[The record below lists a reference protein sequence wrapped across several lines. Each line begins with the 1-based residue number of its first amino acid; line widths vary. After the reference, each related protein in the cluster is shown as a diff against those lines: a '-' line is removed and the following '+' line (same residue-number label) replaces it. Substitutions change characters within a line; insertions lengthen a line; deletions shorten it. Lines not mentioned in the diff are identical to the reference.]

1 MRPVR
6 RGNRGSE
13 VLDIQTRL
21 QALGYRPGQEG
32 IDGVFGPQTERAV
45 RAFQQQRLILV
56 DGIVGENTWMELV
69 EAGYRLGDR
78 LLYLRQPFMRGDDV
92 LTIQQILNE
101 LGFDCGP
108 EDGIF
113 RQRTEDGLM
122 EFQRNTGLNTDGM
135 VGEATIAQ
143 LKRLKKSAP
152 EGKKTVPDRLNGYVG
167 HHTWDGVGIV
177 IDPDW
182 GDAGAARGI
191 NGLLEKDVNLAV
203 AFALQDL
210 VEDAGASCRL
220 LRLDDHPTGLYEK
233 LEMAQGLCPHLFVS
247 IGHGR
252 DPNPAVHGAAAFY
265 FARESYFSESGRR
278 LAGYMVDSLVRG
290 LGSQDLHVHGRS
302 YACLRELNCVSVRA
316 EPGYITN
323 PEEGLALATPER
335 AAEEASCLFA
345 GIQAFLQRL

>member
-1 MRPVR
+1 M
-6 RGNRGSE
+6 
-13 VLDIQTRL
+13 LDIQTRL
-21 QALGYRPGQEG
+21 QALGYRPGKEG

-45 RAFQQQRLILV
+45 RGFQQQRLLLV

-78 LLYLRQPFMRGDDV
+78 LLYLRQPPLRGDDV

-101 LGFDCGP
+101 LGFACGP

-113 RQRTEDGLM
+113 RQQTEDGLM

-167 HHTWDGVGIV
+167 HHTWDSVSIV

-182 GDAGAARGI
+182 GDAATARGV
-191 NGLLEKDVNLAV
+191 NGLLERDVNLAV

-210 VEDAGASCRL
+210 VEDAGATCRL
-220 LRLDDHPTGLYEK
+220 LRSDHDPMGLYER
-233 LEMAQGLCPHLFVS
+233 LETAQGLCPHLFVS
-247 IGHGR
+247 IGHGW
-252 DPNPAVHGAAAFY
+252 DANPAACGAAAFY
-265 FARESYFSESGRR
+265 FARDSYFSETGRR
-278 LAGYMVDSLVRG
+278 LAGYMVDSLVKG
-290 LGSQDLHVHGRS
+290 LGSQDLHIHGRS
-302 YACLRELNCVSVRA
+302 YACLRELNCVCVRA
-316 EPGYITN
+316 EPGYVTN
-323 PEEGLALATPER
+323 RDEGAALATPER